1 MVKKYSA
8 LSPLGDYIR
17 NQVIPSGM
25 SVTEAARKLGIGRPA
40 LSNLLNA
47 NATLSPEMIVRLE
60 TTFGADRQKLLDL
73 QARQNKDQRRDAEL
87 AVPVSTYVP
96 SFLLIKAR
104 QIEDW
109 ADKDLDARSHLAVLL
124 RKLVHSTGRE
134 LRQIDFPGYDNAQR
148 KGWDGWVEAVAAT
161 AWIPEGLSG
170 WEFGTTADPEK
181 KANGDYARRITAVPP
196 EERAQMTL
204 VFVTPRNWPGKTRW
218 AKDKNAAREWK
229 TIRAYDA
236 SDLEQWLET
245 SVSAQVWLAEKL
257 TVQTEGFQ
265 TLEQCWREWASASR
279 PPMSPEIF
287 APSIAAYTET
297 LKRWLTQPPERP
309 FVVAADSR
317 DEALAF
323 LARLFLQ
330 DAIPRLTED
339 LPVVFDSPSTLK
351 TLVSS
356 SAPFIPIVSTDEAER
371 ELATAY
377 RRLHCIVVRPRNAIN
392 SEPDIALD
400 LLRHEPFEKALT
412 SMSVQGDRI
421 DQLGRESGYS
431 PTILRRRLSEI
442 DAIRT
447 PTWAKDVDTA
457 RALIP
462 MALIGAWH
470 ARSDADCEILS
481 RLGERPYHQVDE
493 AVARLRTVDDSP
505 VWSVDQ
511 YRGVA
516 SKIDAL
522 FAVNGFVT
530 ERDLSNFFELATC
543 VLSETDP
550 ALELPVDQ
558 QWMAG
563 VYGKIRNHSAA
574 LRQGVCETLV
584 ILAVHGNN
592 LFRTR
597 LGVDV
602 ELCISTLIHDLL
614 TPLTLE
620 KLLSQ
625 DDDLPRY
632 AEAAPDKVLTILEA
646 DLRQPEPVVLGLLK
660 PVESGPFGG
669 CPRTGLLWALE
680 VLAWKPDNLSR
691 VSGVLAQ
698 LSRTVINDN
707 WMNKPIASLQAIYRY
722 WMPQTAA
729 SLDAR
734 IRALE
739 ALTRN
744 FPDIGWQICLDQF
757 SPGSQIGSD
766 SYRPHWR
773 NDASG
778 AGQVLTHGEIR
789 AFVRKALDLAIAW
802 PHHDGQTL
810 GDLVEHLV
818 IMTEEDQQAVW
829 DLIDSWSEIQTD
841 EQAKATLRERIRRF
855 AFTRR
860 GRKQGLNKATRDRAR
875 EASAKLTPHDPITRH
890 GWLFAKHWVEESRE
904 EIEDDDLDYSKR
916 GERVHQQRLVAMKEI
931 WAERGFEGTMALLRV
946 SQPEVVGSYTGLCV
960 TDPAEAAELVV
971 SLLDAPADPEGRS
984 DGYLRG
990 FLHAVEPH
998 VQPVIL
1004 TTIARAA
1011 DTETVARLF
1020 RCAPFGDA
1028 TWRLLDAQ
1036 ASQIRQLYWREV
1048 MPQWHRFTETELNEA
1063 IDRLLEVQRPR
1074 VAFDAVHMD
1083 FRRIETSR
1091 LKRLMTAL
1099 PRGSEPEGTFRLESY
1114 HIAEA
1119 LKELDGRADVTH
1131 DEMAQFEFLYLRALD
1146 HSEHGIPNLERQMTE
1161 SPALFVQAVT
1171 LAYKRS
1177 DDGQDPPG
1185 WRPDD
1190 PEQRAVGALSAH
1202 HLLEKMRRI
1211 PGSKNDVIDAAA
1223 LRKWLTEARRLC
1235 AEHARADIGD
1245 QRIGQLLAQAPP
1257 EPSSSLWPCR
1267 AVCEAMEAVA
1277 SEHIGRGFHTGVYNS
1292 RGVHL
1297 RGEGGDQER
1306 ELAVKYRKWA
1316 QETAPDYSFISSV
1329 LASLASSYERDAER
1343 EDSEARVNRRLR
1355 H

>member
-1 MVKKYSA
+1 MVKKNPT

-17 NQVIPSGM
+17 NQIIPPGM
-25 SVTEAARKLGIGRPA
+25 SVTETARKLGIGRPA

-47 NATLSPEMIVRLE
+47 NAALSPEMIVRLE

-73 QARQNKDQRRDAEL
+73 QTRQNKDQRRDAER
-87 AVPVSTYVP
+87 AVPVSAYVP

-134 LRQIDFPGYDNAQR
+134 LRQVDFPGYDNAQR

-181 KANGDYARRITAVPP
+181 KANKDYAARITAVPP
-196 EERAQMTL
+196 EERAQTTL

-229 TIRAYDA
+229 TIRAHDA
-236 SDLEQWLET
+236 SDLEQWLEA

-257 TVQTEGFQ
+257 TVQTEGFK

-287 APSIAAYTET
+287 SPSIAAYTET
-297 LKRWLTQPPERP
+297 LKRWLTQPSERP

-351 TLVSS
+351 KLVSS

-412 SMSVQGDRI
+412 SMSIQGDRI

-481 RLGERPYHQVDE
+481 RLDERPYPQVEE
-493 AVARLRTVDDSP
+493 AVARLRAVDDSP

-530 ERDLSNFFELATC
+530 ERDLSNFFELATY

-592 LFRTR
+592 LFRAR

-602 ELCISTLIHDLL
+602 ELRISTLIHDLL

-632 AEAAPDKVLTILEA
+632 AEAAPDTVLMILEA

-660 PVESGPFGG
+660 PVESGPFGR
-669 CPRTGLLWALE
+669 CLRTGLLWALE

-744 FPDIGWQICLDQF
+744 FPDIGWQICIDQF

-778 AGQVLTHGEIR
+778 AGQVLTNGEIH
-789 AFVRKALDLAIAW
+789 AFARKALDLAIAW

-829 DLIDSWSEIQTD
+829 DLIDSWSDIKTD

-860 GRKQGLNKATRDRAR
+860 GRRQGLNKATRDRAR

-890 GWLFAKHWVEESRE
+890 GWLFAKHWVEESVE

-960 TDPAEAAELVV
+960 TDPAEAAELIV
-971 SLLDAPADPEGRS
+971 SLLDTPADQEGRS

-1048 MPQWHRFTETELNEA
+1048 MPQWHRFTETELNEV

-1099 PRGSEPEGTFRLESY
+1099 PCGSEPEGTFRLESY

-1211 PGSKNDVIDAAA
+1211 PGSKNDVIDADA
-1223 LRKWLTEARRLC
+1223 LCKWLTEARRLC

-1316 QETAPDYSFISSV
+1316 QETAPDYSFVSSV

-1343 EDSEARVNRRLR
+1343 EDSEDRVNRRLR
-1355 H
+1355 Y